1 MTPLKVKY
9 ETAWEQT
16 HPFNRVV
23 PEYAESTWAREMIL
37 DVTALVYKAMERDEM
52 VDVLTNNRAYGNAPE
67 LTKAISNRVL
77 DHEGRPAG

>member
-67 LTKAISNRVL
+67 LNREVARRVL
-77 DHEGRPAG
+77 QEEERRQA

>member
-1 MTPLKVKY
+1 
-9 ETAWEQT
+9 
-16 HPFNRVV
+16 
-23 PEYAESTWAREMIL
+23 MIL